1 MLVSTIK
8 KEKYI
13 FKLVTV
19 ASGCGG
25 SWVQVAVLNLLMVTL
40 LGAAVN
46 KSGAVDRIV
55 RRWGARPCR
64 LVEMSQGLKNANTR
78 AARLVGDSE
87 DIRRATMTH
96 AKFKGSTAFELGV
109 CHRCVH
115 PWLPLVHSVLDH
127 YNKVKN
133 YKRKL
138 FAIL

>member
-64 LVEMSQGLKNANTR
+64 PVEMSQGLKNANTR

-87 DIRRATMTH
+87 DIRRATM
-96 AKFKGSTAFELGV
+96 AYVIVAYIRGY
-109 CHRCVH
+109 
-115 PWLPLVHSVLDH
+115 P
-127 YNKVKN
+127 
-133 YKRKL
+133 
-138 FAIL
+138 